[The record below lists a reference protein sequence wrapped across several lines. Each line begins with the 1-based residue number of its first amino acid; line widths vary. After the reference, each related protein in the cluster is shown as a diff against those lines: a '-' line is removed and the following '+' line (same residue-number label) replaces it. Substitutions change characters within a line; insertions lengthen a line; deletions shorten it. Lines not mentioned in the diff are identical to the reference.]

1 MSDDTGTGRMPLRLV
16 IHAPTPAAL
25 ERARNNARNLLKA
38 RPDAEVRIVVNA
50 GAVAAALDT
59 PDGDTDGLLRVCG
72 NTLGRLGRSAG
83 GLTVV
88 AAGVLDI
95 AEAQAAGWGYMR
107 A

>member
-1 MSDDTGTGRMPLRLV
+1 MTSAQATSLRLV

-25 ERARNNARNLLKA
+25 ERARSNARNLLKA

-50 GAVAAALDT
+50 GAVAAALDS
-59 PDGDTDGLLRVCG
+59 PDAETDRHLRVCG
-72 NTLGRLGRSAG
+72 NTLAKTGRNAD

-95 AEAQAAGWGYMR
+95 AEAQADGWGYMR